1 MRGPRREASLKEEPH
16 DFFTKRDIESQRAEG
31 AAFGSFVAEV
41 LSHFDICIRLK
52 CSPVNAEPA
61 YVLKKHLGSVLVSSR
76 KVTEPEV
83 RYFGFRPTR
92 GSNAATRA
100 FQKRRRA
107 NEERS
112 GSIRPDGLKWHP
124 CAHWLL
130 RGLK

>member
-61 YVLKKHLGSVLVSSR
+61 YVLRNTWAPSLFPVERSQSHTSYISDFGQPEAPMQLPELSR
-76 KVTEPEV
+76 SAGELMRSGLAPSGLT
-83 RYFGFRPTR
+83 
-92 GSNAATRA
+92 GSNGIRVLI
-100 FQKRRRA
+100 
-107 NEERS
+107 
-112 GSIRPDGLKWHP
+112 GSFEV
-124 CAHWLL
+124 
-130 RGLK
+130 